1 MAADPQRGAQPDAAQ
16 PPAARRA
23 GAAVPGGAGQR
34 QGGARRDAGR
44 GAGRRRAHRGRA
56 RCAGQAA
63 RSRGRTRRR
72 GGGRAGRARRSGRG
86 DPRAAPCL
94 SQRRDR
100 RAGRRQAGG
109 AAPPHRRRGHAARGV
124 VPAGRGGAAL
134 RRRRHGAAAGVMTA
148 TPRYDRVAQLL
159 HWLIAALAV
168 AAVTLGIV
176 IGLLPRGGAA
186 RETVLLLHR
195 SVGLTIF
202 AAMVLRLLWR
212 LGHKPPPLP
221 PSLKPVE
228 VVLAKSVHIVLYL
241 LFFLLPVAQI
251 AIALHLAGQCLIYLF
266 VGLHSAA
273 ALLHALR
280 RDGVMARML
289 PGLR

>member
-1 MAADPQRGAQPDAAQ
+1 
-16 PPAARRA
+16 
-23 GAAVPGGAGQR
+23 
-34 QGGARRDAGR
+34 
-44 GAGRRRAHRGRA
+44 
-56 RCAGQAA
+56 
-63 RSRGRTRRR
+63 
-72 GGGRAGRARRSGRG
+72 
-86 DPRAAPCL
+86 
-94 SQRRDR
+94 
-100 RAGRRQAGG
+100 
-109 AAPPHRRRGHAARGV
+109 
-124 VPAGRGGAAL
+124 
-134 RRRRHGAAAGVMTA
+134 MTA

-241 LFFLLPVAQI
+241 LFFLMPVAGYVNAAAAGHAVSFFGLASIPPLLPLDLRVAQI
-251 AIALHLAGQCLIYLF
+251 AIALHLAGQFLIYLF